1 MEEVKDLEE
10 QITQMCRVRYG
21 QLEVNFPTQLDGEK
35 TSRLTQPMNAQH
47 LCPLLYAAN
56 QQFSTLGIQIGNS
69 SQRRARQRVDTEV
82 VINSLF
88 S

>member
-35 TSRLTQPMNAQH
+35 TSRLTQPINAQH

-56 QQFSTLGIQIGNS
+56 Q
-69 SQRRARQRVDTEV
+69 
-82 VINSLF
+82 
-88 S
+88 